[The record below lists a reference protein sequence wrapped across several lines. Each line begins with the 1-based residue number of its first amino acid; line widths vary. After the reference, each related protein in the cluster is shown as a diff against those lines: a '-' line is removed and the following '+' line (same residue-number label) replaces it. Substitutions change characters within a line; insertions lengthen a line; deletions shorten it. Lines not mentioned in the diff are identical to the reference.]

1 MPSFHI
7 GNVPVDFVEQG
18 SGDPVLLLHS
28 SGSSRA
34 QWRALI
40 DRLSGDFRVLAPD
53 LYGYGATG
61 AWPERAPFTLED
73 EAQIVLALLERC
85 GEPAHL
91 VGHSYG
97 GAVAL
102 NVARARGELVRSLA
116 VIEPVAFH
124 LLREGDHEDEA
135 ALAEVADIAG
145 TVERSLDR
153 GDYDHGFG
161 RFVDYWSGAGAW
173 TAIAPAK
180 RSAIA
185 AHLPK
190 VALDFRATIRHGARS
205 RDFRRLSMPSLVIQG
220 GCSPRPTRRICARL
234 AENLPDV
241 RVATVPNGG
250 HMCPITHREETNDL
264 LAAFLERRPSRAK

>member
-1 MPSFHI
+1 MPTFHI
-7 GNVPVDFVEQG
+7 GNVPVEFVEQG
-18 SGDPVLLLHS
+18 SGDPVVLLHC
-28 SGSSRA
+28 SGSSQL

-40 DRLSGDFRVLAPD
+40 DRLSRDFRVLAPD
-53 LYGYGATG
+53 RSGYGATG
-61 AWPERAPFTLED
+61 AWPGRAPFTLEE

-124 LLREGDHEDEA
+124 LLREGDHEDDA

-161 RFVDYWSGAGAW
+161 RFVDYWSGAGAS
-173 TAIAPAK
+173 TASAPAK

-190 VALDFRATIRHGARS
+190 AALDFRAPIPHGRAPPH
-205 RDFRRLSMPSLVIQG
+205 FPRLSMPSLVIQG
-220 GCSPRPTRRICARL
+220 GCSPRPTRRICAR
-234 AENLPDV
+234 
-241 RVATVPNGG
+241 
-250 HMCPITHREETNDL
+250 
-264 LAAFLERRPSRAK
+264 